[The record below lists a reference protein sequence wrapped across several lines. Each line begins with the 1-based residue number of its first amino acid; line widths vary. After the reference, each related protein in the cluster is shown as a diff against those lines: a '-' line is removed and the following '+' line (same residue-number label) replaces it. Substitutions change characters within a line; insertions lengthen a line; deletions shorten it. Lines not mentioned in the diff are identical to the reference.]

1 MKNFLLWSPPSKAP
15 FSVDETGKR
24 IIKNYPKHLLTY
36 QEAETATFTDESL
49 SIGFYVTKGFCLIDL
64 DSCFDDSLPD
74 HKHRL
79 ERLQFACR
87 HFSTQHS
94 YMHPSSGKGFH
105 IIIKAS
111 TQLKWKNR
119 SGDLEVYTDKRFCA
133 CKVSEALVL
142 VERFEDQSEKL
153 DEFLKLYLDANA
165 VGETLPVAETVG
177 ETHATQEDLKLA
189 ATLLNRLPADCSN
202 EVWQSLGLAMGN
214 TFRNGLREKACKVF
228 ERWSARSSKFDQVAA
243 LRIADFFDE
252 SRQVRSDGVGM
263 GTLMFHAEQVLGE
276 SFVREARLNVVQTA
290 GLQAL
295 QVVESSHVGVG
306 IDGETDGSGDSEEDD
321 DCGDYWASC
330 EELPAINY
338 KDDAQQVAES
348 FLAEGVLKCGDS
360 IFCYEEYE
368 FEGIKQGHWEKAEA
382 IDYLKK
388 HLARFI
394 HEKKYN
400 WTYRG
405 KARVQVVDTSLNL
418 MHLNTVIQH
427 VFYLSYDQQMPVI
440 NTFIRASEE
449 RLRDGTFVPVQNGI
463 LKIETGEI
471 LPYGKHFFNTGILAC
486 RYEPKKL
493 ATRFLRGISH
503 TFDGDVE
510 AQRVFTEWLG
520 YLLLPQYHAKKI
532 LVLNGE
538 SDSGKSQLARLMLE
552 LVSKGFSSAL
562 DKLTMGTQFA
572 LAGLDRKLIVLMDDF
587 PMDSL
592 TGSVVTRLKQIT
604 SGTEQEIQQKHEHVY
619 SALIT
624 AKPVITTNC
633 SARSFEDPEG
643 ALMRRVLILNCVRVP
658 EAERVREWAKVV
670 AREELAGV
678 LNIAVVEA
686 RRLLSGDSTM
696 LKQPSQGESADL
708 WNSFNVAGADPMQ
721 WFVENCIHLD
731 VETQDGFGV
740 KGLSLTDIREALI
753 KYYSRDTR
761 FLNQMD
767 STPVQ
772 GTCQK
777 IAKMLKRKFGER
789 LISKKSHGDRMFVN
803 IYVKVKDIDF

>member
-15 FSVDETGKR
+15 FSIDVETGKR

-36 QEAETATFTDESL
+36 AQAEEASFTDESL
-49 SIGFYVTKGFCLIDL
+49 SIGFYVTKGFCLIDF
-64 DSCFDDSLPD
+64 DDCFDKTLPD
-74 HKHRL
+74 HKQRL

-94 YMHPSSGKGFH
+94 YMQPSSGKGFH

-111 TQLKWKNR
+111 TKLKWKNR
-119 SGDLEVYTDKRFCA
+119 SGNLEVYTDKRFCA
-133 CKVSEALVL
+133 ATQPEFLKMLENA
-142 VERFEDQSEKL
+142 EDQSEKL
-153 DEFLKLYLDANA
+153 DGFLKLYLDVNE
-165 VGETLPVAETVG
+165 VETASGTIGPVYTV

-214 TFRNGLREKACKVF
+214 TFRNGLREKAQTVF
-228 ERWSARSSKFDQVAA
+228 ERWSARSSKFDNLAA

-295 QVVESSHVGVG
+295 QVVESSHVV
-306 IDGETDGSGDSEEDD
+306 GETGDLGDDDSD
-321 DCGDYWASC
+321 DCGDYLASC
-330 EELPAINY
+330 EELPPINY

-348 FLAEGVLKCGDS
+348 FLVEGVLKCGDS

-418 MHLNTVIQH
+418 MHVNTVIQH
-427 VFYLSYDQQMPVI
+427 VMYLSYDQQMPVI
-440 NTFIRASEE
+440 NTFIRAEE
-449 RLRDGTFVPVQNGI
+449 LRLRDGTFVPVQNGI
-463 LKIETGEI
+463 LKIESGEL

-486 RYEPKKL
+486 RFEPKKL
-493 ATRFLRGISH
+493 AVRFLKGISH
-503 TFDGDVE
+503 TFDGDLE
-510 AQRVFTEWLG
+510 AQKVFTEWLG

-552 LVSKGFSSAL
+552 LVSRGFTAAL
-562 DKLTMGTQFA
+562 DKISMGTQFA

-604 SGTEQEIQQKHEHVY
+604 SGTEQEIQIKNRNTY

-633 SARSFEDPEG
+633 SARAFEDPEG
-643 ALMRRVLILNCVRVP
+643 ALMRRILILNCVRVP
-658 EAERVREWAKVV
+658 ESERVREWAKVV

-686 RRLLSGDSTM
+686 RKLIEGKFEM
-696 LKQPSQGESADL
+696 LVQPSQGESADL

-721 WFVENCIHLD
+721 WFIEHCIHLD
-731 VETQDGFGV
+731 VETQDGYGV
-740 KGLSLTDIREALI
+740 KGISLTDIREAMI
-753 KYYSRDTR
+753 KYYSRDSR
-761 FLNQMD
+761 FLNLMD
-767 STPVQ
+767 TTPVRA
-772 GTCQK
+772 TCQK
-777 IAKMLKRKFGER
+777 IAKMLKRKFGET
-789 LISKKSHGDRMFVN
+789 LISKKSHGDRLIVN